1 MKNIPIFL
9 EKGISVTA
17 LFDSDIFNMN
27 FDYDE
32 WPGAHTN
39 DESILRPYNESLFQ
53 IRKHYRTVFPEDEF
67 KTLQEQKEENEGEE
81 IDVDKV
87 FKIKY
92 SINILPGVGE
102 YIIDSDPE
110 NGGCKTLVNTDANL
124 LGLISGTEELS
135 IFETK
140 TI

>member
-1 MKNIPIFL
+1 M
-9 EKGISVTA
+9 GR
-17 LFDSDIFNMN
+17 
-27 FDYDE
+27 
-32 WPGAHTN
+32 PGAHTN

-110 NGGCKTLVNTDANL
+110 NGGRKTLVNTTANL

>member
-17 LFDSDIFNMN
+17 LLDSDIFNMN

-110 NGGCKTLVNTDANL
+110 NGGRKTLVNTTANL

>member
-17 LFDSDIFNMN
+17 LLDSDIFNMN

-110 NGGCKTLVNTDANL
+110 NGGHKTLVNTTANL